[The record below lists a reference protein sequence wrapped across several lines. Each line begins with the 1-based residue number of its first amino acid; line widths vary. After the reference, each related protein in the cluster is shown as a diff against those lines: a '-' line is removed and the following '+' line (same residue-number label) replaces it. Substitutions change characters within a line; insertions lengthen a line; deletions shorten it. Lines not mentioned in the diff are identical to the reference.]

1 MVMLKAIRNL
11 TAPLFLLAF
20 ILFMLVPQVAK
31 GASTVVVTSP
41 VSGSTSNS
49 AVKVSG
55 DCTDGLTIKVFVN
68 GSATP
73 SGTVTCAGS
82 AFAVDV
88 VLNQVKNNIVAK
100 AFDSFNNQ
108 VGPDSTVTDVSV
120 SGSIGLTAT
129 KPAPPPTTGA
139 TISVPSDGATLTTS
153 PIEVTGIC
161 PNDLLVKL
169 FKNDVFSGSAICTS
183 GSFSITTDLFSGAN
197 ELVARVYDA
206 LDQEGPVSN
215 TVNIDYANNP
225 ATPGIANRITLTSN
239 YAKRGANPN
248 ETLIWPIIIS
258 GGTGPYAI
266 SVDWGDTKTSLYST
280 TSPGQFNIDHQYT
293 NSGIYK
299 VTVTAVDADG
309 VTAFLQLVAVANGP
323 LSQTATTGEGQTP
336 QATVTRVLWQPTAA
350 VVPFVVATFWLG
362 KYYEVRRIK
371 KAIESGRHPF

>member
-1 MVMLKAIRNL
+1 MVMLKAMRSL
-11 TAPLFLLAF
+11 FAPILFL
-20 ILFMLVPQVAK
+20 I
-31 GASTVVVTSP
+31 ASITFSTPVQATATVVITSP
-41 VSGSTSNS
+41 VSGSVSNS
-49 AVKVSG
+49 ALKVTG
-55 DCTDGLTIKVFVN
+55 DCNDGLIIKLFLN
-68 GSATP
+68 ASATP
-73 SGTVTCAGS
+73 AGTVTCSGG
-82 AFAVDV
+82 AFTIDTT
-88 VLNQVKNNIVAK
+88 LNQASNTLVAR
-100 AFDSFNNQ
+100 AYDSFGNQ

-120 SGSIGLTAT
+120 TGSIGLTAT

-139 TISVPSDGATLTTS
+139 TISVPSSGATITTS
-153 PIEVTGIC
+153 PIDVSGIC

-169 FKNDVFSGSAICTS
+169 FKNDVFSGSAICAN
-183 GSFSITTDLFSGAN
+183 GSFSIRTDLFSGAN
-197 ELVARVYDA
+197 ELKARVYDA

-215 TVNIDYANNP
+215 TVSIDYANNT
-225 ATPGIANRITLTSN
+225 ATPGVANRITLTSN

-280 TSPGQFNIDHQYT
+280 PNVGQFNIDHQYT

-299 VTVTAVDADG
+299 VIVTAVDADG

-323 LSQTATTGEGQTP
+323 LSQTATTGDG
-336 QATVTRVLWQPTAA
+336 QATQTTVTKVLWQPVAA

-362 KYYEVRRIK
+362 KYYEVHRIK